1 MKCGRILLVDDHPLV
16 RTALVKVLSEEFPA
30 CAASEAGDAL
40 QAKKALSAAPYDLAI
55 IDFTLPGQGG
65 IELLE
70 YIRHWYPTTRVLI
83 VSGYPEELF
92 AVRALRAGASGCLSK
107 ADPDCM
113 QLLCKAVKTIL
124 SGGRFVHSG
133 TAEILAAE
141 LARNS
146 PVPPHQ
152 TLSNREFDIFLRI
165 GAGEPV
171 GNIARDLN
179 LSVKTVST
187 YRARLLTKMHMKNN
201 AELIHYAIRNNLVL

>member
-1 MKCGRILLVDDHPLV
+1 MRCGRILLVDDHPMM
-16 RTALVKVLSEEFPA
+16 RTTLVKVLSKEFPA
-30 CAASEAGDAL
+30 WATSEAGDAL
-40 QAKKALSAAPYDLAI
+40 QAKKALSAGPCDLAI
-55 IDFTLPGQGG
+55 LDVTLPGQGG

-70 YIRHWYPTTRVLI
+70 YIRHSYPNTRVLI

-107 ADPDCM
+107 ADPDCR

-124 SGGRFVHSG
+124 SGGRFVNPG

-146 PVPPHQ
+146 SVPPHQ
-152 TLSNREFDIFLRI
+152 TLSNREFDIFLQI
-165 GAGEPV
+165 GAGEPA

-179 LSVKTVST
+179 ISVKTVRT
-187 YRARLLTKMHMKNN
+187 YRARLLTKMRMKNN